1 MGSKRVG
8 HNGATFI
15 FKAKM
20 LIWNFAFHALYSHY
34 LWQWKPTLN
43 VVLVAQLCPT
53 LCDSVDCSW
62 AGSSVH
68 GISQARILEWEAISF
83 SRGSSWPRAQTQVS
97 CIAGRFFAVWA
108 TREALCFC
116 PIKSED
122 LKIRHTFWEVP
133 QSWLSIWKPDL
144 LLPSN
149 HPTGG
154 GLGRTTEGRELE
166 RKYELWE
173 NSCLFQNI
181 TSRMRC
187 VTSSWHFHFIE
198 ETQTKGCV
206 RASAFIESGL
216 IALGALL
223 SEITKITRLTLLE
236 SS

>member
-1 MGSKRVG
+1 MGSKRVR
-8 HNGATFI
+8 HNGTTFT

-43 VVLVAQLCPT
+43 VVLISQLCPT
-53 LCDSVDCSW
+53 LCDSMDCSLP
-62 AGSSVH
+62 GSSVH

-83 SRGSSWPRAQTQVS
+83 SRGSSWPRDQTQVS
-97 CIAGRFFAVWA
+97 CIAGRFFTIWA

-133 QSWLSIWKPDL
+133 QSWLNIWKPD
-144 LLPSN
+144 LPSN

-181 TSRMRC
+181 TSRMRR

-198 ETQTKGCV
+198 EMQTKGCV